1 MSKRLLTLIRHAE
14 AESEHGSRIRDCDRP
29 LTERGREDAI
39 RLRARLADRGFEP
52 DGVWTSDAERALSTT
67 TILADSVAL
76 GSADVDIRSSLYLA
90 HMSTLRDSIRE
101 APADIQHLVVIGHN
115 PGLSELWDWLC
126 DKHGFG
132 LPTCGIARI
141 GLKISRWSQ
150 LERGCGDL
158 IEFGKPDENPP
169 S

>member
-14 AESEHGSRIRDCDRP
+14 AGSEHGSRIRDCDRP
-29 LTERGREDAI
+29 LTEQGRKDAMG
-39 RLRARLADRGFEP
+39 LGARLADLAFEP

-67 TILADSVAL
+67 RILADSMAL
-76 GSADVDIRSSLYLA
+76 GPADLDIRSGLYLA

-101 APADIQHLVVIGHN
+101 ADADIQHLVVVGHN

-132 LPTCGIARI
+132 LPTCGIAHLQ
-141 GLKISRWSQ
+141 LKISRWSQ

-158 IEFGKPDENPP
+158 IEVGGPGED
-169 S
+169 SRS